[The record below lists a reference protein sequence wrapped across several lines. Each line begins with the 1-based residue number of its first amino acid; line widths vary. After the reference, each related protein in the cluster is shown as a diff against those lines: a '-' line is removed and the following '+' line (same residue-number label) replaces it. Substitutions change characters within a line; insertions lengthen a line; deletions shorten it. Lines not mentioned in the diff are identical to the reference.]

1 MMNTMWN
8 KNERRTTVYIFTNL
22 KGLARYFGRVMPI
35 EVIQEEVKTATRV
48 FRPRETSDASQTQLE
63 FLKLC
68 ETRLVHKA
76 KELQV
81 EL

>member
-1 MMNTMWN
+1 MWN
-8 KNERRTTVYIFTNL
+8 QTERRTTVYVFTNL

-35 EVIQEEVKTATRV
+35 ETIQEEVKTATRV
-48 FRPRETSDASQTQLE
+48 FRTREHSSASQTQLE

-76 KELQV
+76 RQMELSI
-81 EL
+81 

>member
-1 MMNTMWN
+1 MWN
-8 KNERRTTVYIFTNL
+8 ESERRTTLYIFTNL

-35 EVIQEEVKTATRV
+35 EVIQEEVKSATRV
-48 FRPRETSDASQTQLE
+48 FRTREHSSASQTQLE

-76 KELQV
+76 RELQV
-81 EL
+81 EI

>member
-1 MMNTMWN
+1 MWN
-8 KNERRTTVYIFTNL
+8 QTERRTTVYVFTNL

-35 EVIQEEVKTATRV
+35 ETIQEEVKTATHV
-48 FRPRETSDASQTQLE
+48 LKTREHASAAQTQLE

-76 KELQV
+76 RALEIEL
-81 EL
+81 

>member
-1 MMNTMWN
+1 MWN
-8 KNERRTTVYIFTNL
+8 NPERRSTVYIFTNL

-35 EVIQEEVKTATRV
+35 EVIQEEVKGATRV
-48 FRPRETSDASQTQLE
+48 FKPRVHSSASQTQLE

-76 KELQV
+76 RELQV
-81 EL
+81 EI